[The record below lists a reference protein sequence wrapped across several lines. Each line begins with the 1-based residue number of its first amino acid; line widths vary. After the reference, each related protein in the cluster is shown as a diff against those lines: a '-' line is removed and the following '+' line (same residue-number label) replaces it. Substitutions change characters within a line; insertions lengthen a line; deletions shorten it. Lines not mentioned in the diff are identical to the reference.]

1 MDFERDDAKLR
12 IVSFFFKFFEI
23 FLYFSCYF

>member
-1 MDFERDDAKLR
+1 MDFERDDATLR
-12 IVSFFFKFFEI
+12 IVSFFLHFFEI